1 MIKYFDAKEQV
12 EIWHL
17 DQLNRLVNNFE
28 ADVSDRVNAGCF
40 KVQQDYMM
48 IVLHIIRKTILD
60 LREIHCLCVNGY
72 PDGAMAIARNLYEQF
87 IDLAFFESHRQD
99 VNWNNYIEDY
109 CLNYELKRLKALRKE
124 REYYAEKSD
133 RNQVDDQELQKICA
147 ELRQCKKQAHAK
159 TGKDY
164 WWTGENRSF
173 AEMQKNIRNNVDQ
186 GCQGILC
193 MQEMLYQL
201 SCASLHSGAS
211 GNFKRLGDDPSQGW
225 LDASPRH
232 EGHAAV
238 LTFAITSFIYIAGVG
253 CKHLQIDPKPY
264 IPVLNELM
272 KGYCSKLKN
281 G

>member
-87 IDLAFFESHRQD
+87 IDLAFFESHQQD

-133 RNQVDDQELQKICA
+133 RNQVDEQELQKICA
-147 ELRQCKKQAHAK
+147 ELRQCKEQAHAK

-173 AEMQKNIRNNVDQ
+173 GEVRKNIRHHMGQELQ
-186 GCQGILC
+186 GMLSI
-193 MQEMLYQL
+193 QEMLYQL

-211 GNFKRLGDDPSQGW
+211 GNFRRLGDDPSQGW

-238 LTFAITSFIYIAGVG
+238 LTFAITSFVYIAGVG
-253 CKHLQIDPKPY
+253 CKYLKIDPKPY